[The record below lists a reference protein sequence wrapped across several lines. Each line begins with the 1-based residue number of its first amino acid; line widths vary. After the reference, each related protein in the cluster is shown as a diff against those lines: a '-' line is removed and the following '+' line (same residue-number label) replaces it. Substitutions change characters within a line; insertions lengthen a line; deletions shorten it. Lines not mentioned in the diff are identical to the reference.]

1 MNKFI
6 FGCLALLNN
15 MWFGSV
21 SFAGQTHLL
30 TGIIASSE
38 HQLVTVPK
46 TRNWRVQI
54 QWIAEEGSIVKK
66 GELVTVFDSG
76 GLEAS
81 LEQDE
86 EQLVTEQIE
95 LQQIEMKLEQAVI
108 EAQGRL
114 ELANISVDKSLINA
128 SIPDGEISAYQKGK
142 HVIAYEKAL
151 VEKIKAEENLKRKQ
165 QEQFVGIEKQ
175 KIQIIKLKEKI
186 AYSQSQ
192 LMSVTANVTGPVS
205 HMMHPNLD
213 GKISAGI
220 NARVGWKILTIQAQ
234 SGYQVKSWIH
244 ELDAAR
250 IDLDNVDIRLSL
262 DAYPGKTYGGEIIK
276 VSSQAEQKT
285 EWSNSAYYAVDISFS
300 QTPDVT
306 IYPGMSVRVILTPT
320 NKQTVDKKVSPK
332 GDHDA

>member
-1 MNKFI
+1 
-6 FGCLALLNN
+6 
-15 MWFGSV
+15 
-21 SFAGQTHLL
+21 
-30 TGIIASSE
+30 
-38 HQLVTVPK
+38 
-46 TRNWRVQI
+46 
-54 QWIAEEGSIVKK
+54 
-66 GELVTVFDSG
+66 
-76 GLEAS
+76 
-81 LEQDE
+81 
-86 EQLVTEQIE
+86 
-95 LQQIEMKLEQAVI
+95 
-108 EAQGRL
+108 
-114 ELANISVDKSLINA
+114 
-128 SIPDGEISAYQKGK
+128 
-142 HVIAYEKAL
+142 
-151 VEKIKAEENLKRKQ
+151 
-165 QEQFVGIEKQ
+165 
-175 KIQIIKLKEKI
+175 
-186 AYSQSQ
+186 
-192 LMSVTANVTGPVS
+192 MSVTANVTGPVS